1 MEGTPRD
8 QHPALGIEQVRGE
21 GEVERGLARVD
32 TAPVGGAD
40 GLALLVEKHDFVG
53 DGRFARRVLPDGHL
67 KSQGSSNRARSL
79 SGGTPNR
86 CRKHPVHSTP
96 RVATLVQTMKEITP
110 PKKDRP
116 TPLGCG
122 WVWGQIT

>member
-1 MEGTPRD
+1 M
-8 QHPALGIEQVRGE
+8 
-21 GEVERGLARVD
+21 ERGLARVD
-32 TAPVGGAD
+32 TTPVGGAD

-53 DGRFARRVLPDGHL
+53 DGDVGFARRRVLPDGHL
-67 KSQGSSNRARSL
+67 KFQGSSNRALSL

-86 CRKHPVHSTP
+86 CRKHPVHFP
-96 RVATLVQTMKEITP
+96 LVATLVQTMKEITP

-116 TPLGCG
+116 MLLGGG